1 MSVWSLAWT
10 LAFVFLAMALSGW
23 QRLGLSRELVVAAVR
38 ACVQLFLIGYLLKVV
53 FHLNNLWLT
62 AAMVTLMVCVAADNA
77 SRRGQG
83 VAGRFWR
90 VFVAVSATEVCTQ
103 GFLLAARVIPPKPS
117 YVIPISG
124 MIIGNAMVAAGLFL
138 HRLRHEAAARRG
150 EILVLLS
157 LGASPKQ
164 AARTVVKA
172 ATKASMIPT
181 IDSSK
186 TIGLVQLPGMMTG
199 QIIAGADP
207 VQAVRYQVLIVFAI
221 LASAAVT
228 TVVLGFLTYSRLFN
242 AYQQPLL

>member
-1 MSVWSLAWT
+1 MSLWSLSWT
-10 LAFVFLAMALSGW
+10 LAFVFMALALSGW
-23 QRLGLSRELVVAAVR
+23 QRLGISRELVVAAVR
-38 ACVQLFLIGYLLKVV
+38 ACVQLFVIGYLLKAV
-53 FHLNNLWLT
+53 FHVNNLWLT
-62 AAMVTLMVCVAADNA
+62 AAMVILMACVAADNA

-90 VFVAVSATEVCTQ
+90 VFVAVSATEVLTQ
-103 GFLLAARVIPPKPS
+103 GFLLAARVIPAKPS
-117 YVIPISG
+117 FIIPISG
-124 MIIGNAMVAAGLFL
+124 MIIGNAMVVAGLFL
-138 HRLRHEAAARRG
+138 NRLRHEAEARRG

-164 AARTVVKA
+164 AARAVVMA
-172 ATKASMIPT
+172 ATKASIIPT

-207 VQAVRYQVLIVFAI
+207 LQAVRYQVLIVFAI

-228 TVVLGFLTYSRLFN
+228 SVVLGFLTYPRLFN
-242 AYQQPLL
+242 TYQQPVL